1 MTRARPEAAVLSGSP
16 DDIEAAF
23 YEALQQ
29 GDIEQLMSCWAQDE
43 DIVCVHPGGPRLL
56 GAVDIRAAFESMFNH
71 GAVRATPLQVH
82 RVLALAS
89 AVHSVVE
96 QLEVTLP
103 DGVHQAL
110 IMATNV
116 YHKTPEGWRMVAHHA
131 SPGAAQDAHALSA
144 VRPVLH

>member
-1 MTRARPEAAVLSGSP
+1 MTRSRPGAAILGGSA

-29 GDIEQLMSCWAQDE
+29 GDIELLMSCWAQDE

-56 GAVDIRAAFESMFNH
+56 GAGAIRAAFESMFSH
-71 GAVRATPLQVH
+71 GVVRAAPVQVH
-82 RVLALAS
+82 RVAALGS

-96 QLEVTLP
+96 QIQVMLP
-103 DGVHQAL
+103 DGLHQAVV
-110 IMATNV
+110 IATNV

-131 SPGAAQDAHALSA
+131 SPGVPLDAQALDI